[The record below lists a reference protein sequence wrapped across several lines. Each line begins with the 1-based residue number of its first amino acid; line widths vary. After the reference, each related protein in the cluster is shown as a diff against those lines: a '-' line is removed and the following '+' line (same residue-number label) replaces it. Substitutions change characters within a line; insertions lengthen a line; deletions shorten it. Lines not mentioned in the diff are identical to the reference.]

1 MNDMD
6 NYINQN
12 TTPYSNTTLID
23 TYATKGKV
31 CFLEAY
37 DAYCYLHYINGKK
50 KMVSKCLKHVLG
62 TYHFAD
68 FKRTHR
74 KYAVNPEYVKR
85 IKNDKTEL
93 LLANDQTITISRARK
108 KAVWTWFSQLKNSF
122 N

>member
-1 MNDMD
+1 MIAEVTHYMMNPTHVNKTSGTIKTEDV
-6 NYINQN
+6 Y
-12 TTPYSNTTLID
+12 Y
-23 TYATKGKV
+23 
-31 CFLEAY
+31 LEAY
-37 DAYCYLHYINGKK
+37 DKYCFIHYTSGRRTL
-50 KMVSKCLKHVLG
+50 VSKNLKHVLMIG
-62 TYHFAD
+62 HFTH